1 MKNLV
6 QQEWS
11 DELSKSTNGVILDV
25 RTALEVEEGKIPGA
39 TNIDIFKAQEFIDPL
54 EKLDKNLPYFVY
66 CKAGSRSAQA
76 CAVMHQMGF
85 EYTYNLEGGFSEW
98 SGDVEL

>member
-1 MKNLV
+1 
-6 QQEWS
+6 
-11 DELSKSTNGVILDV
+11 LSKSTNGVILDV

-39 TNIDIFKAQEFIDPL
+39 TNIDIFKAQEFIDAL

>member
-25 RTALEVEEGKIPGA
+25 RTAIEVEDGKIPGA
-39 TNIDIFKAQEFIDPL
+39 TNIDIFKAQEFIDAL

-85 EYTYNLEGGFSEW
+85 EYTYNLEGGFSKW

>member
-1 MKNLV
+1 
-6 QQEWS
+6 
-11 DELSKSTNGVILDV
+11 
-25 RTALEVEEGKIPGA
+25 
-39 TNIDIFKAQEFIDPL
+39 
-54 EKLDKNLPYFVY
+54 PYFVY

-85 EYTYNLEGGFSEW
+85 EYTYNLEGGFSKW